1 MMSLPTI
8 YGEQCRT
15 IVGIDPHKRTHS
27 ICVLN
32 HRGKPIKEFEIGNS
46 CSDFERLKNELFAGL
61 STENPKNSPVIVGLE
76 DTEQY
81 GINLAIYLNGLGI
94 PVKVVNPIYTK
105 RERFYSPEISKDD
118 KRDAELTASV
128 LWRELEKNTLPDFTN
143 SDQANFSRDLKGII
157 SDYRSLVNSQTRL
170 KNQLHQLMN
179 TAYGNCYEEFF
190 SSPFSPTALEFFYQF
205 PSLNCF
211 LKTRN
216 EKWQKIIVKNSHYRL
231 GSQIEHIKKLKGKL
245 REETIP
251 ALKASDINVSRLQRK
266 ITELKFIQNQAKETK
281 EELQEIMDNN
291 HEAKKL
297 MKLNGVGLIIASI
310 ILSEVKDINRFN
322 SDSKLAS
329 YSGCAPRKY
338 GSGGKYQYYSNKR
351 GNRKLNWAIHRM
363 TLSQLGNRGTKET
376 KDYFQKKLAMGKNK
390 KQAFAAVKRV
400 LVKIIYQ
407 TLKESIIES
416 TNINV
421 F

>member
-1 MMSLPTI
+1 MMSSPTI
-8 YGEQCRT
+8 YGEFNRT
-15 IVGIDPHKRTHS
+15 IVGIDPHKKTHS

-46 CSDFERLKNELFAGL
+46 CSDFERLKNELA
-61 STENPKNSPVIVGLE
+61 SKINQTIVGLE

-81 GINLAIYLNGLGI
+81 GINLAVYLTGLGI

-118 KRDAELTASV
+118 KRDAQLTASV
-128 LWRELEKNTLPDFTN
+128 LWRELEKNTLPDFVN
-143 SDQANFSRDLKGII
+143 SDQASFSRDLKGII
-157 SDYRSLVNSQTRL
+157 GDYRSLIHGQTRL
-170 KNQLHQLMN
+170 KNQLHQLLN
-179 TAYGNCYEEFF
+179 TAYSSCYEEFF
-190 SSPFSPTALEFFYQF
+190 SSPFSQTALEFFYQF

-216 EKWQKIIVKNSHYRL
+216 AKWQKVIVRNSHYRL
-231 GSQIEHIKKLKGKL
+231 ASQIEHVKKLKSKL
-245 REETIP
+245 RKETI
-251 ALKASDINVSRLQRK
+251 AVLKVSDITVKRLQRK
-266 ITELKFIQNQAKETK
+266 ITELKFIQNQVKETK
-281 EELQEIMDNN
+281 EELQKIMDRNQQ
-291 HEAKKL
+291 AKKL
-297 MKLNGVGLIIASI
+297 MNLNGVGLIIASI
-310 ILSEVKDINRFN
+310 ILSEIKDINRFK

-376 KDYFQKKLAMGKNK
+376 KDYFQKKLKMGKTK

-400 LVKIIYQ
+400 LVKLIYQ
-407 TLKESIIES
+407 TLNQ
-416 TNINV
+416 TN
-421 F
+421 

>member
-1 MMSLPTI
+1 MNLPTI
-8 YGEQCRT
+8 CGEQCRT
-15 IVGIDPHKRTHS
+15 IVGIDPHKKTHS

-32 HRGKPIKEFEIGNS
+32 SRGKPIKEFEIGNS
-46 CSDFERLKNELFAGL
+46 CFDFERLKNEL
-61 STENPKNSPVIVGLE
+61 SNENEINQTIVGLE

-81 GINLAIYLNGLGI
+81 GINLAVYLTGLGI

-118 KRDAELTASV
+118 KRDAQLTASV

-143 SDQANFSRDLKGII
+143 SDQANFSRDIKGLVG
-157 SDYRSLVNSQTRL
+157 DYRSLIHNQTRL
-170 KNQLHQLMN
+170 KNQLHQLVNM
-179 TAYGNCYEEFF
+179 TYGNCYEEFF
-190 SSPFSPTALEFFYQF
+190 SSPFSRTALEFFSQF
-205 PSLNCF
+205 PDLNCF

-216 EKWQKIIVKNSHYRL
+216 EKWQKVVVKNSHYRL
-231 GSQIEHIKKLKGKL
+231 SSQIEHIKKLKGKL
-245 REETIP
+245 RKEATP
-251 ALKASDINVSRLQRK
+251 VLKTSDIVVGRLQRK
-266 ITELKFIQNQAKETK
+266 ITELRFIQNQAQETK
-281 EELQEIMDNN
+281 KEVEKIMSTNQQ
-291 HEAKKL
+291 AKKL
-297 MKLNGVGLIIASI
+297 MSLNGIGLIIASI
-310 ILSEVKDINRFN
+310 ILSEIKDINRFS

-376 KDYFQKKLAMGKNK
+376 KDYFQKKLKMGKTK

-400 LVKIIYQ
+400 LVKLIYQ
-407 TLKESIIES
+407 TLKQPIIES
-416 TNINV
+416 IKLNV
-421 F
+421 S